1 MPENLRKILTNLN
14 NNEIEGN
21 KANESIK
28 DIILKLYGY
37 IYYKYFRNKFKY
49 LMSNDN
55 LFLDSIKKLIKEKII
70 KINVLIKNNL
80 IEKNKIIEL
89 FSLVIENETSIDGL
103 KNAWNELN
111 LIEFLKIINENYN
124 LIKNKIIEIKN
135 KRNFFQKFWTAKNE
149 IEFENINE
157 KDDINEIF
165 ILLKQYLEKT
175 KGEEMKIINIDDL
188 IIKINKANEN
198 NYNLNNLIKLRDE
211 VKFLQE
217 QNQV

>member
-1 MPENLRKILTNLN
+1 MYTLNIFFEFNCAPLFLKELKWRDIELNIRIDNRNRNFSSMPENLRKILTNLN

-80 IEKNKIIEL
+80 TKKI
-89 FSLVIENETSIDGL
+89 
-103 KNAWNELN
+103 K
-111 LIEFLKIINENYN
+111 
-124 LIKNKIIEIKN
+124 
-135 KRNFFQKFWTAKNE
+135 
-149 IEFENINE
+149 
-157 KDDINEIF
+157 
-165 ILLKQYLEKT
+165 
-175 KGEEMKIINIDDL
+175 
-188 IIKINKANEN
+188 
-198 NYNLNNLIKLRDE
+198 
-211 VKFLQE
+211 
-217 QNQV
+217 